1 MRTNCNADDICE
13 DFILTSIY
21 TKNEDKIEFSHGI
34 PGFESI
40 RYFTLFNLKDHELFH
55 ILKSDDEAQIELL
68 TINVR
73 FLKSQSEITI
83 SKADMESIGATSQDE
98 LELFVIL
105 KIDHESGLFT
115 ANMRAPIIINL
126 HRQLGRQVILEDKNL
141 PITHPL
147 IPISS

>member
-1 MRTNCNADDICE
+1 MRTNCNADDTCK

-21 TKNEDKIEFSHGI
+21 TENEEKIEFSHGI
-34 PGFESI
+34 PGFESF
-40 RYFTLFNLKDHELFH
+40 RHFKLFNLKDHELFH

-73 FLKSQSEITI
+73 FLKSQSVITI

-126 HRQLGRQVILEDKNL
+126 HRHLGRQVILDDKNL